1 MTLKV
6 SGALATAMTLALTGA
21 VSAQSTTNYYQQIQN
36 GYQAGP
42 IASTA
47 TTTFQ
52 ATTQPAPGTSVY
64 APANNYA
71 IQQQPTTYAP
81 QQIGTVYAAPT
92 VSTQAPAAYSAT
104 TPSYASPYTPTAQPT
119 VTALPTVNA
128 PQQTYVATPFGNANA
143 GAYQQPTAQT
153 YQQPVYSG
161 TITSQPLPAP
171 TPASAY
177 TSSVP
182 ASTAPSAGGI
192 ELQDTDTWAFN
203 LARYYPAIQACLR
216 KSSAKN
222 PVIANIQVRDS
233 KTMMLIGEGGSSSFS
248 TCSTGLTGT
257 VVKADSDI
265 RTLPPAFFAPLGS
278 TFTVSPDRPFQPIV
292 DTDQKVIGWLVRTQ
306 PSRGVN
312 QFGQSVGFDGQF
324 IPPVMVNTS
333 VGKS

>member
-1 MTLKV
+1 MSFKV

-21 VSAQSTTNYYQQIQN
+21 TFAQSSNVYYQQGQTAYQPN
-36 GYQAGP
+36 TAVPAAATTYQAAP
-42 IASTA
+42 TA
-47 TTTFQ
+47 
-52 ATTQPAPGTSVY
+52 QPAPVSGF
-64 APANNYA
+64 AL
-71 IQQQPTTYAP
+71 QQQPTTYAP
-81 QQIGTVYAAPT
+81 QQAGAVYAATPT
-92 VSTQAPAAYSAT
+92 TNPQPAAAYSNT
-104 TPSYASPYTPTAQPT
+104 TPSYASPYTPTAQLP
-119 VTALPTVNA
+119 VTA
-128 PQQTYVATPFGNANA
+128 PQQTYVATPFGNTAT
-143 GAYQQPTAQT
+143 GAYQQPTAAAPT
-153 YQQPVYSG
+153 YQQPVYGG
-161 TITSQPLPAP
+161 TITSQPLPPPTP
-171 TPASAY
+171 TPASVN
-177 TSSVP
+177 TFSVP
-182 ASTAPSAGGI
+182 VSTAPSTAGV

-216 KSSAKN
+216 KSTAKN

-248 TCSTGLTGT
+248 TCATGLTGT

-306 PSRGVN
+306 PSQGVN
-312 QFGQSVGFDGQF
+312 QFGQALGFDGQF